1 MRSTFGGK
9 LLRLLLAFS
18 LAPTLLMALLGLY
31 LATETA
37 DIVSPT
43 TENAYSILAE
53 AQRDDQFRRLDS
65 ALETGYEAGPAVDIM
80 VEHRS
85 DRLVHLGDSSRLSD
99 IGWSTLSDAI
109 PEQAQGYLQCDG
121 RLVQYSTRPVDSG
134 TLCAGYI
141 LHPEVSQ
148 ALQAAQSGHLGMVP
162 RRDVVERYLPFL
174 SGLLLS
180 VVLAAI
186 GAAYYLSGRIA
197 RGMARPLEE
206 LSTAS
211 TAIAAG
217 DFDHRVTVSATGEIA
232 SLIGSF
238 NRMAEQLSN
247 LTVRLSQAERV
258 AAWRHIARR
267 FAHELKNPLQ
277 PITISLHRVEK
288 LLTQSGHFEI
298 VSEPVRAIK
307 EEIKQLTELAG
318 RFSQLAKLPE
328 PTLQSTDLCE
338 LARSVATLYEEQLSE
353 FVFDLRLPQ
362 TPHMAMVDPTYFRE
376 TLHNLLQN
384 AMDAS
389 EAGAEIV
396 LCAYSVGNEEVAIEV
411 QDSGHGMSADTIKE
425 ARLPYFTTKAH
436 GTGLGLAI
444 VEKVV
449 TECGGRLNIDSESGR
464 GTRVTI
470 VLPRE
475 GHDHA

>member
-1 MRSTFGGK
+1 MKSTFGGQ

-18 LAPTLLMALLGLY
+18 LAPTFLMALLGLY

-37 DIVSPT
+37 DIISPPPG
-43 TENAYSILAE
+43 NAYSFLAE
-53 AQRDDQFRRLDS
+53 AQRDDQFRRLNH
-65 ALETGYEAGPAVDIM
+65 ALKAGHEAGPTVDFL
-80 VEHRS
+80 VERRP
-85 DRLVHLGDSSRLSD
+85 DGLVYFGDSSIMSETA
-99 IGWSTLSDAI
+99 WSSLFDGV

-121 RLVQYSTRPVDSG
+121 RLVQYASRPIDG
-134 TLCAGYI
+134 GILCAGYI

-148 ALQAAQSGHLGMVP
+148 ALQRAQSAPGGLVP

-174 SGLLLS
+174 SGLLLA
-180 VVLAAI
+180 VVLTAI

-197 RGMARPLEE
+197 RSMARPLEE

-217 DFDHRVTVSATGEIA
+217 NFDHRVTARATGEIA
-232 SLIGSF
+232 DLIVSF

-258 AAWRHIARR
+258 AAWRHVARR

-288 LLTQSGHFEI
+288 LLSQSGHFEA

-307 EEIKQLTELAG
+307 EELKQLTELAG

-328 PTLQSTDLCE
+328 PTLQPTDLGE
-338 LARSVATLYEEQLSE
+338 LARSVATLYAEQLDDFE
-353 FVFDLRLPQ
+353 FELHLPQ
-362 TPHMAMVDPTYFRE
+362 IAETAQVDPTYFRE

-389 EAGAEIV
+389 EPDGSIV
-396 LCAYSVGNEEVAIEV
+396 LRVYRIDTDEVAIEV
-411 QDSGHGMSADTIKE
+411 EDDGSGMSADTIKA

-444 VEKVV
+444 VEKVI
-449 TECGGRLNIDSESGR
+449 TECGGRLNIDSESGH

-470 VLPRE
+470 VLQRE
-475 GHDHA
+475 RTDHV